1 MHAYSVLSASARLTL
16 YQFLRTGGSDSHA
29 GDVLRLCFSG
39 FASDE
44 SRCRYY
50 DAFSDEWWFDLRGS
64 FGNLPEGE
72 GTHRGLCIVAHCH
85 F

>member
-1 MHAYSVLSASARLTL
+1 MQVMFYGYVSPVS
-16 YQFLRTGGSDSHA
+16 
-29 GDVLRLCFSG
+29 
-39 FASDE
+39 ASDE